1 MSAKD
6 DMVDKIGITHDGT
19 KVHKMPQLHKTCW
32 AVGSPPATF
41 TWTSTPVV
49 MLTLS
54 LRSVASITTGYS
66 NGRPPGVFLT
76 PHGLL
81 RWPPFGR
88 LPHSSRVTQMVALQ
102 ASSSLLTGYS
112 NGRPSGVFLTPHGLL
127 KWPHSGRLPHSS
139 RVTQMAALR
148 ASSSL
153 LTGYSEGR
161 PPGVY
166 ITKAHQPLTS
176 NTSPLTPISST

>member
-1 MSAKD
+1 MIRHTTNAIQFRLMLHDVAVNIGIQFPLMLLVNGWEAAMSAKD

-19 KVHKMPQLHKTCW
+19 KVHKMPHLHKTCR

-54 LRSVASITTGYS
+54 LRSFASITTGYS

-81 RWPPFGR
+81 
-88 LPHSSRVTQMVALQ
+88 
-102 ASSSLLTGYS
+102 
-112 NGRPSGVFLTPHGLL
+112 

-139 RVTQMAALR
+139 PVTQMAALR

-161 PPGVY
+161 PPGVF
-166 ITKAHQPLTS
+166 
-176 NTSPLTPISST
+176 LTPHQLLRGSPSGRLHHQSSPTSHY